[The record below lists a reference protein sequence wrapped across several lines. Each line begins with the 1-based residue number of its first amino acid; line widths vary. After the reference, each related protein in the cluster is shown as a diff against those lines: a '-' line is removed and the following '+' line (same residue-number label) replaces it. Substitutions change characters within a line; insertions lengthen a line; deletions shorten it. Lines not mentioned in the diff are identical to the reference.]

1 MGATPGSSI
10 FAVLG
15 YLKILHKMARSACR
29 VGFLRCV
36 DWVRKR
42 RLRDIQKEIFTK

>member
-1 MGATPGSSI
+1 
-10 FAVLG
+10 
-15 YLKILHKMARSACR
+15 

-42 RLRDIQKEIFTK
+42 RLRDIQKEIFTKWSYLS